1 MVLRHGERKVEG
13 VSKAWIN
20 GSQEFQFEAI
30 NAFLDFDV
38 GDVYKSKISA
48 FIYMFIDMFTLD
60 TASNYSAI
68 KKLKP

>member
-1 MVLRHGERKVEG
+1 VGG
-13 VSKAWIN
+13 VSMAWIN

-30 NAFLDFDV
+30 NTFLDFDV

-48 FIYMFIDMFTLD
+48 FIYMFIGSSYLPIDILCTLD

-68 KKLKP
+68 QKLKP